1 MAEHPNTTMA
11 KECKVKLKSKD
22 DKIFEV
28 EYAVAMQSQTLKNAL
43 AQTGC
48 TDTTLPLHD
57 ISSQILA
64 KVIEYCEYH
73 VNAANTTSEKDV
85 KMWDEELVKH
95 MDQDTLFRL
104 IVAAKYLEIHNLVD
118 LMCKTIAD
126 RIKDKS
132 VEELREIFHVQNDFT
147 PEEEEQVRHET
158 KWAHGE

>member
-1 MAEHPNTTMA
+1 
-11 KECKVKLKSKD
+11 
-22 DKIFEV
+22 
-28 EYAVAMQSQTLKNAL
+28 
-43 AQTGC
+43 
-48 TDTTLPLHD
+48 
-57 ISSQILA
+57 
-64 KVIEYCEYH
+64 
-73 VNAANTTSEKDV
+73 
-85 KMWDEELVKH
+85 

-147 PEEEEQVRHET
+147 PEEEEQVRRET